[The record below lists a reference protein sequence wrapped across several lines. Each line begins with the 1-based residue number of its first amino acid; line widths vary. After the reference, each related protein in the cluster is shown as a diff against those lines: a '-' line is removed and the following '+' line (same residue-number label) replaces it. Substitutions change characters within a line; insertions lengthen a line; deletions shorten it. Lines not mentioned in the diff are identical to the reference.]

1 MSQDVVEGGGGY
13 QGAAGGLGVSA
24 YGGRGGGDSPQ
35 YMDVSS
41 SPGGGDDGRFMDY
54 RSAGSPMIAL
64 TVSPFNHHP
73 HHQQNALPSSSSS
86 LIHNN
91 TNNRPGSA
99 APAPGGENGRI
110 NVIRTG
116 GQGVGVEGSNMIES
130 NMRSSSFTHR
140 MHHKLVRGMD
150 RVREFIFSGSA
161 SPNQSTHSNRNS

>member
-41 SPGGGDDGRFMDY
+41 SPGGGDDGRFMDL
-54 RSAGSPMIAL
+54 RSASSPMMAL
-64 TVSPFNHHP
+64 TGSPFNHHP

-161 SPNQSTHSNRNS
+161 SPNQSTHSNRHS